1 MKPLKQ
7 SEMLHKEHLV
17 LDETIEMFNL
27 TTGFGGLTQIKF
39 FTLIASAFDF
49 FFSSLVKFWD
59 IKLGALHRRTCGEQF
74 ALCG

>member
-49 FFSSLVKFWD
+49 FFSSLVKF
-59 IKLGALHRRTCGEQF
+59 
-74 ALCG
+74 